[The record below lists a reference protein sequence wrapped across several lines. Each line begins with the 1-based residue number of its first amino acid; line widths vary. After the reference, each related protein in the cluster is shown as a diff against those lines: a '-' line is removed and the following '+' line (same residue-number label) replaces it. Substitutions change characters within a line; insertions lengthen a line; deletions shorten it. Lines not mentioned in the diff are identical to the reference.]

1 MGLAQARPNQ
11 HETFSPSAWKALP
24 DAEKRQHRL
33 QDCEACKRYYGD
45 LTTLFPA
52 KDPQSKVSTGQ
63 DENTVTIYT
72 GRDATPK
79 QVGKQVLNKLG
90 PVVERQ
96 FGVTIQEVLT
106 QTPKSHIIRK
116 PTSAQK
122 LREKCEMLRQVRDQI
137 QSEYDR
143 NDESFVMQN
152 CISWNLFDKM
162 RKNEG
167 LEDKTTRKRKADSS
181 HILNSPKKHHGSRIE
196 NLEIDQDK
204 LLQEAGEWQ
213 EDANINWS
221 QLARRYG
228 LTKANGGQVMK
239 EYLVEHGIPAAQINQ
254 RTRRAP

>member
-1 MGLAQARPNQ
+1 MHVTNMKQLFPPVHGML
-11 HETFSPSAWKALP
+11 FLMLKSVSI
-24 DAEKRQHRL
+24 
-33 QDCEACKRYYGD
+33 DCEIVKPVKDTGD

-52 KDPQSKVSTGQ
+52 KDPQSKVSTCQ

-122 LREKCEMLRQVRDQI
+122 LREKREMLRQVRDQI

-162 RKNEG
+162 RKN
-167 LEDKTTRKRKADSS
+167 
-181 HILNSPKKHHGSRIE
+181 
-196 NLEIDQDK
+196 
-204 LLQEAGEWQ
+204 
-213 EDANINWS
+213 
-221 QLARRYG
+221 
-228 LTKANGGQVMK
+228 
-239 EYLVEHGIPAAQINQ
+239 
-254 RTRRAP
+254 